1 MFKKGGKTSFWMVT
15 FVFQNKNIQRRLAMN
30 IVNRLDFTGQH
41 IYVGIDVHKKNWNVS
56 IHSANLE
63 HKTYS
68 QPPDPQVLGNY
79 LRRNFPGAQYHCVYE
94 AGFSGFWTCDRLQ
107 EQGID
112 CLVVNPGDV
121 PTNDKERVTKSD
133 RVDCRKL
140 ARSLRN
146 GELEGIYVPSK
157 IKIEDRNL
165 LRIHQN
171 LIKKQTRCKN
181 QIKSFLHFYGKSI
194 PDDIVCSSWSRRY
207 IQELE
212 NIPMEKQTGRMS
224 LQTLLAELLHLRG
237 LIAKITREIL
247 ALSRTEDYREPVQWL
262 KTIPGIS
269 TLGAMTL
276 LTELVDIERFACF
289 NRLASYV
296 GFIPNTH
303 GSGEKERQTG
313 LTNRRNPTLRT
324 LLVEAAWVA
333 VRKDPAMMMAFNR
346 LCVRMKKTRAIVH
359 IAKKLLSRVRFV
371 LKNRTTYQV
380 AVV

>member
-1 MFKKGGKTSFWMVT
+1 MVS

-30 IVNRLDFTGQH
+30 IVNKIDFTGQH
-41 IYVGIDVHKKNWNVS
+41 IYVGLDVHKKSWNVS
-56 IHSANLE
+56 IHGAHLE

-79 LRRNFPGAQYHCVYE
+79 LRRNFPGAYYHCVYE
-94 AGFSGFWTCDRLQ
+94 AGFCGFWICDGLK

-112 CLVVNPGDV
+112 CLVVNPADV
-121 PTNDKERVTKSD
+121 PTNDKERATKSD

-140 ARSLRN
+140 ARNLRD
-146 GELEGIYVPSK
+146 GRVHGIYIPSK

-171 LIKKQTRCKN
+171 LVKKQTRCKN

-194 PDDIVCSSWSRRY
+194 PEEMVLSHWSRRY

-212 NIPMEKQTGRMS
+212 NISMEGPTGIIS
-224 LQTLLAELLHLRG
+224 LQTLLSELIHLRG
-237 LIAKITREIL
+237 LIAKIKREII
-247 ALSRTEDYREPVQWL
+247 ALSRSEDYRESVQWL

-296 GFIPNTH
+296 GFIPNVH

-313 LTNRRNPTLRT
+313 LTNRRNPTLRV
-324 LLVEAAWVA
+324 LLIEAAWVA

-346 LCVRMKKTRAIVH
+346 LCIRMKKTRAIVP
-359 IAKKLLSRVRFV
+359 IAKKLLRRVRFV
-371 LKNRTTYQV
+371 LKNRTAYQL

>member
-1 MFKKGGKTSFWMVT
+1 MD
-15 FVFQNKNIQRRLAMN
+15 
-30 IVNRLDFTGQH
+30 IVNKLDFTGQH
-41 IYVGIDVHKKNWNVS
+41 IYVGLDVHKKSWNVS
-56 IHSANLE
+56 IHSVNLE

-94 AGFSGFWTCDRLQ
+94 AGFSGFWTYDRLQ

-112 CLVVNPGDV
+112 CLVVNPADV

-146 GELEGIYVPSK
+146 GELRGIYVPSS
-157 IKIEDRNL
+157 IKIEDRGL
-165 LRIHQN
+165 LRIRHN
-171 LIKKQTRCKN
+171 LVKKQTRCKN
-181 QIKSFLHFYGKSI
+181 QIKSLLHFYGKSI
-194 PDDIVCSSWSRRY
+194 PEEMVLSHWSRRY

-212 NIPMEKQTGRMS
+212 TIRMERPAGAMA
-224 LQTLLAELLHLRG
+224 LQTLLSELTHLRE
-237 LIAKITREIL
+237 LIAKITRELI
-247 ALSRTEDYREPVQWL
+247 ALSRTEDYREPLHLL

-269 TLGAMTL
+269 TLSAMTL
-276 LTELVDIERFACF
+276 LTELVDISRFSSF
-289 NRLASYV
+289 DQLASYT

-313 LTNRRNPTLRT
+313 ITGRKNPVLRT
-324 LLVEAAWVA
+324 LLIESAWFA
-333 VRKDPAMMMAFNR
+333 VRKDPAMMMAFNH
-346 LCVRMKKTRAIVH
+346 LCVRMKKTRAIIH
-359 IAKKLLSRVRFV
+359 MAKKLLSRIRFV
-371 LKNRTTYQV
+371 LKKRTAYQM

>member
-1 MFKKGGKTSFWMVT
+1 MD
-15 FVFQNKNIQRRLAMN
+15 
-30 IVNRLDFTGQH
+30 IVNKLNFTGQH
-41 IYVGIDVHKKNWNVS
+41 IYVGLDVHKKNWNVS

-68 QPPDPQVLGNY
+68 QPADPQVLGNY
-79 LRRNFPGAQYHCVYE
+79 LRRNFPGAHYHCVYE
-94 AGFSGFWTCDRLQ
+94 AGFSGFWTYDRLR

-112 CLVVNPGDV
+112 CLVVNPADV

-140 ARSLRN
+140 ARCLRN

-171 LIKKQTRCKN
+171 LVKKQTRCKN
-181 QIKSFLHFYGKSI
+181 QIKAFLHFYGKAI
-194 PDDIVCSSWSRRY
+194 PDDVVCSHWSRRY

-212 NIPMEKQTGRMS
+212 NIPMERPAGTMS
-224 LQTLLAELLHLRG
+224 LKTLLTELIHLRE
-237 LIAKITREIL
+237 LISKVTREII

-269 TLGAMTL
+269 ALGAMTL
-276 LTELVDIERFACF
+276 LTELVDISRFASF
-289 NRLASYV
+289 DHLASFV
-296 GFIPNTH
+296 GFIPNIH
-303 GSGEKERQTG
+303 DSGEKERHTG
-313 LTNRRNPTLRT
+313 LTNRRNQTLRT
-324 LLVEAAWVA
+324 LLIEAAWVA
-333 VRKDPAMMMAFNR
+333 VRKDPAMMMAFNH

-359 IAKKLLSRVRFV
+359 IAKKLLSRIRSV
-371 LKNRTTYQV
+371 LKNRTAYQI

>member
-1 MFKKGGKTSFWMVT
+1 
-15 FVFQNKNIQRRLAMN
+15 MN
-30 IVNRLDFTGQH
+30 IVNKLDFTGQH
-41 IYVGIDVHKKNWNVS
+41 IYVGLDVHKKSWNVS
-56 IHSANLE
+56 IHSAHLE

-94 AGFSGFWTCDRLQ
+94 AGFCGFWIYDRLK
-107 EQGID
+107 EQGLD
-112 CLVVNPGDV
+112 CLVVNPADV

-140 ARSLRN
+140 ARCLRD
-146 GELEGIYVPSK
+146 GQIHGIYIPSR

-171 LIKKQTRCKN
+171 LVKKQTRCKN
-181 QIKSFLHFYGKSI
+181 QIKSFLHFYGKAI
-194 PDDIVCSSWSRRY
+194 PDDVVCSHWSRRY

-212 NIPMEKQTGRMS
+212 NIPMEGPTGIIS
-224 LQTLLAELLHLRG
+224 LQTLLAELIHLRG
-237 LIAKITREIL
+237 LISKITREII
-247 ALSRTEDYREPVQWL
+247 ALSRTEDYRESVKCL
-262 KTIPGIS
+262 KSIPGIS

-296 GFIPNTH
+296 GFIPDVH

-313 LTNRRNPTLRT
+313 LTNRRNPTLRV
-324 LLVEAAWVA
+324 LLIEAAWVA

-346 LCVRMKKTRAIVH
+346 LCIRMKKTRAIVP
-359 IAKKLLSRVRFV
+359 IAKKLLRRVRFV
-371 LKNRTTYQV
+371 LKNRTAYQL